1 MNPEPEQTTAPQTA
15 VYANLLPGDPAPR
28 FTQRAFTNPNFVFDT
43 VAGRYIV
50 LAFFSSSEAPD
61 GRAVMDLM
69 ARYRAL
75 FDDTK
80 ICVFGVT
87 EDPADEKRLSDDIP
101 GIRYFWDADGKIAR
115 LYGALPHD
123 PKGPPLFRPGFV
135 MLDPTLR
142 ILKVEPLARAEALF
156 GSLGA
161 LPPADRH
168 AGVEL
173 MAPVLYLPNVFEPEL
188 CNELIAAYDRN
199 GGEFSGFMRE
209 SNGITIGVRDPS
221 MKSRNDYML
230 TEDDLIR
237 RTQAAVV
244 RRIIPEIKRAHQFNV
259 TRMER
264 YLVGC
269 YTAEDGGH
277 FRPHRDNTTSG
288 TAHRRFAVTI
298 NLNNDF
304 DGGTL
309 YFPEYGLRQFKP
321 PVGGAVVFSCS
332 ILHGVI
338 PVRRG
343 KRYAFLPFL
352 YDDAAAAL
360 REANIEKLSRDEPLD
375 LR

>member
-1 MNPEPEQTTAPQTA
+1 VNPEPQTQTVQTA
-15 VYANLLPGDPAPR
+15 QFVSLLPGDPAPR
-28 FTQRAFTNPNFVFDT
+28 FTQRAFANPNFVFDT
-43 VAGRYIV
+43 VAGRFII

-61 GRAVMDLM
+61 GRAALSLIQ
-69 ARYRAL
+69 AQRAQ
-75 FDDTK
+75 FDDTR
-80 ICVFGVT
+80 ICIFGVSQ
-87 EDPADEKRLSDDIP
+87 DPGDEARLSDDIP
-101 GIRYFWDADGKIAR
+101 GIRWFWDADGKIAR

-123 PKGPPLFRPGFV
+123 PKAPPLFRPGFV
-135 MLDPTLR
+135 LLDPTLR
-142 ILKVEPLARAEALF
+142 VLKTAPLAQAESLF
-156 GSLGA
+156 GDLHA
-161 LPPADRH
+161 LPAADRH

-173 MAPVLYLPNVFEPEL
+173 MAPVLYLPNVFEPDL
-188 CNELIAAYDRN
+188 CAELIAAYDRN

-209 SNGITIGVRDPS
+209 KDGITIGVRDPS

-230 TEDDLIR
+230 TEEDLCR
-237 RTQAAVV
+237 RAQACVV
-244 RRIIPEIKRAHQFNV
+244 RRIIPEIKKVHQFDV

-298 NLNNDF
+298 NLNDDF
-304 DGGTL
+304 EGGTL

-332 ILHGVI
+332 LLHGVV
-338 PVRRG
+338 PVRKGR
-343 KRYAFLPFL
+343 RYAFLPFL
-352 YDDAAAAL
+352 YDDAAAHL
-360 REANIEKLSRDEPLD
+360 RQANIDKLSRDEPLD